1 MIISSRESLYLPD
14 GSNTLLTISHWNNV
28 QTAECLEISFSSSS
42 VLYNCCIRVYVIL
55 GNFKRKTK
63 YRSRAQTPFIIES
76 SPWPLVAYI
85 SDCDP
90 NRTAQQYTG
99 RMFNSLF
106 SFFHSLSVC
115 VCVSNSHYRR
125 RRAMVAWVYRRAY
138 FSWLIQSSFVFF
150 FLRFLVLLLLL
161 LVVVMTFV
169 SFPYYVRNE
178 KRKRNNNLME

>member
-1 MIISSRESLYLPD
+1 MIISSRESLYIYLMALIRSLPYPI
-14 GSNTLLTISHWNNV
+14 GITCRQLNALRFPSLPPLSYIT
-28 QTAECLEISFSSSS
+28 
-42 VLYNCCIRVYVIL
+42 IRVCVIL

-150 FLRFLVLLLLL
+150 PFSCVAAAGGGDDVRFLSLLR
-161 LVVVMTFV
+161 
-169 SFPYYVRNE
+169 SKRE
-178 KRKRNNNLME
+178 KKKK